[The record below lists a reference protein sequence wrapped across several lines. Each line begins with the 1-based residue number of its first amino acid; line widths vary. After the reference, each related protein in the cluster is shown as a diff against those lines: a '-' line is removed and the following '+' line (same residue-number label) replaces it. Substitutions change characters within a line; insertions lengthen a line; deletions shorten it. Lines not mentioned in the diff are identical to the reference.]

1 MFKNHPSVGRKMAQL
16 LIDYKN
22 TDAVIYALPKEGV
35 IVAYEISK
43 QLHLPLE
50 LIFTQKLFHPKYFNY
65 AIGSVSETCEVMT
78 NDVEMLVD
86 KDWLEGE
93 IKQKRE
99 NILNERKKYYSKHKP
114 TNLKG
119 KTVIIVDDGVGTGF
133 SLFSAIKE
141 IRKKEPLKIIVAIPV
156 LLSEMV
162 YPIKNIADDL
172 IDIETVI
179 ENFGSVRNYYLQNK
193 RPSEKKVKKILSK
206 IWEKK

>member
-1 MFKNHPSVGRKMAQL
+1 MFKDHSSVGKKMAQL

-22 TDAVIYALPKEGV
+22 TDAVIYALPKDG
-35 IVAYEISK
+35 IIMAYEISK

-50 LIFTQKLFHPKYFNY
+50 LVFTQKIFHPRYFNY
-65 AIGSVSETCEVMT
+65 AIGSVSETCEVVT

-86 KDWLEGE
+86 KDWLEVE

-99 NILNERKKYYSKHKP
+99 NILKERQKYCSKHKP
-114 TNLKG
+114 INPKDR
-119 KTVIIVDDGVGTGF
+119 TVIIVDDGVGTGF

-162 YPIKNIADDL
+162 YPIKNIVDDL

-179 ENFGSVRNYYLQNK
+179 ENFGSVRNYYKQNK
-193 RPSEKKVKKILSK
+193 RPSEKKVKEILLK
-206 IWEKK
+206 TWQKK